1 MTRLLALY
9 GVGLVFASVL
19 VAQLGLP
26 IPALPV
32 MIAAGALGADG
43 GVSAIASFA
52 LAVTATVIADS
63 IWYVA
68 GRMYGDRALELLGR
82 VSPQL
87 KSRVQGTNAYFDR
100 WGPLA
105 LALAKFVPVFSTIAP
120 ALAGSGGIRYIRFLL
135 FDALGAACWAGT
147 AIVIGMSLGA
157 QIDKVEFLRPYSSVT
172 PAGFLTGGHWGMLGA
187 RRDAP
192 QPRTKS
198 TPERIHSQV

>member
-19 VAQLGLP
+19 VAQLGVP

-68 GRMYGDRALELLGR
+68 GRMYGDRVLKLLGR
-82 VSPQL
+82 VPHFWRFGFQQ
-87 KSRVQGTNAYFDR
+87 VNARLDR

-105 LALAKFVPVFSTIAP
+105 LALAKFIPGFSTIAP
-120 ALAGSGGIRYIRFLL
+120 ALAGSGGIPYFRFLV
-135 FDALGAACWAGT
+135 FDALGAVCWAGT
-147 AIVIGMSLGA
+147 MIAIGVLLGA
-157 QIDKVEFLRPYSSVT
+157 EWNSYDHLSSGTATSILQERRP
-172 PAGFLTGGHWGMLGA
+172 A
-187 RRDAP
+187 
-192 QPRTKS
+192 
-198 TPERIHSQV
+198 PERRPALPCEGRGAVPEALPF

>member
-68 GRMYGDRALELLGR
+68 GRMYGDRVLKLLGR
-82 VSPQL
+82 VPHFWRFGFQQ
-87 KSRVQGTNAYFDR
+87 VNARLDR

-105 LALAKFVPVFSTIAP
+105 LALAKFIPGFSTIAP
-120 ALAGSGGIRYIRFLL
+120 ALAGSGGIPYFRFLV
-135 FDALGAACWAGT
+135 FDALGAVCWAGT
-147 AIVIGMSLGA
+147 MIAIGVLLGA
-157 QIDKVEFLRPYSSVT
+157 EWNSYDHLSSGTATSIRV
-172 PAGFLTGGHWGMLGA
+172 PAPGA
-187 RRDAP
+187 
-192 QPRTKS
+192 
-198 TPERIHSQV
+198 PERRPALPCEGRGAVPEALPF